1 MTPEDPI
8 GEDMTMGIRLPNVPE
23 LHELP
28 EMGEAEGCIQCM
40 QGSKLVLFITGKC
53 HWACDYCPLSDTRR
67 ESPYM
72 YANERR
78 CSNFD
83 EVIEEARAMRATGAG
98 ITGGDPIMD
107 FEHTLEGI
115 RRLRGEFGPDFHMH
129 MYTSIAFRPDWA
141 IRLKDAGLDEIRFH
155 LLDFKLQPYL
165 KTIRAASDAG
175 IFTGV
180 EVPCPPDM
188 ESQMFQL
195 LEDLR
200 DTGIHFLNLNELE
213 ITLGNQENMEVR
225 GFNLSDGITAGAA
238 GSSEL
243 AVRLKDRVRLAN
255 SSLEDTEDGVI
266 REPYGFHLKYCTS
279 VFKDSGQL
287 RRRFLRRGE
296 ATILPHETLT
306 DDGTLLFGAIYC
318 SSEDSSDYI
327 SEIIDECEIPRS
339 FLHFDEFQ
347 NRIEIPLLLAEEIA
361 GEVLSPVALVE
372 VHPTHERME
381 MSLIWLNEYRPTDF
395 LIEDD

>member
-1 MTPEDPI
+1 
-8 GEDMTMGIRLPNVPE
+8 MTMGIRLPNVPD

-28 EMGEAEGCIQCM
+28 ELGEAEGCIQCM

-83 EVIEEARAMRATGAG
+83 EVIEEAKAMRATGAG

-115 RRLRGEFGPDFHMH
+115 RRLRNEFGPEFHMH
-129 MYTSIAFRPDWA
+129 MYTSIAFRPEWA

-155 LLDFKLQPYL
+155 LLDFKLNPYL
-165 KTIRAASDAG
+165 KVIRATSEAG

-188 ESQMFQL
+188 EVQMFQL
-195 LEDLR
+195 LDDLR

-243 AVRLKDRVRLAN
+243 AIRLKNRVRAAE
-255 SSLEDTEDGVI
+255 SSIPDPEDGTI
-266 REPYGFHLKYCTS
+266 RDPFGFHLKYCTS
-279 VFKDSGQL
+279 VFKDAGQL

-296 ATILPHETLT
+296 TTISPHETLT

-318 SSEDSSDYI
+318 STDDASEYMD
-327 SEIIDECEIPRS
+327 EIMQECELPRS
-339 FLHFDEFQ
+339 FLHFDEEQ
-347 NRIEIPLLLAEEIA
+347 LRIEIPLLLAEEIA
-361 GEVLSPVALVE
+361 EEVDSPVALVE

-381 MSLIWLNEYRPTDF
+381 MTLVWLNEHRPVDF
-395 LIEDD
+395 VNDDA